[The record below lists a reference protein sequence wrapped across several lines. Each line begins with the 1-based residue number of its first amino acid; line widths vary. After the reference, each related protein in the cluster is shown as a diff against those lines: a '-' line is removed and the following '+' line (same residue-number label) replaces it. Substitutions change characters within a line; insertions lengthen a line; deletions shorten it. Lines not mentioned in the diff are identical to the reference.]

1 VTGGL
6 ASAGHPTYNPMVEVD
21 TLWSAA
27 DNTSMDRRLW
37 RVGCVILALFIIR
50 IAALIGAFVAPFA
63 PALNGADVVRVW
75 EIAHERGQPYRDFP
89 VEYGPLTTLIDR
101 TMLAAPTIE
110 GTEWRLALVNVVCD
124 ALVVVALTTWGV
136 RAAIAYLILSTPVM
150 PFVYFRTDLLPVALL
165 VAGLALP
172 LRGKERIGG
181 LSVALG
187 FLAKLWP
194 AIAIP
199 SLLYE
204 RWRAG
209 VWALVATVVSTIAWL
224 IWAPS
229 GPWDVLS
236 FRHATGWQIE
246 STIGAVLL
254 ASGAEPRLDQGA
266 WRAGGSLPIARP
278 LLILVLAI
286 GIGMLWRY
294 RRDVIATTLA
304 AIAVMLFVAPILS
317 PQYVI
322 WLLPFAAVCW
332 ARGDLDLAVPM
343 AISALTLLVTALFL
357 KSTIEQLPWLLI
369 VVLLVRNALLPTL
382 AYQALRAR
390 PRWNMLGRWV
400 DRLALGVCVR

>member
-317 PQYVI
+317 PSTSSGCCLSPRSV
-322 WLLPFAAVCW
+322 
-332 ARGDLDLAVPM
+332 GLAV
-343 AISALTLLVTALFL
+343 T
-357 KSTIEQLPWLLI
+357 STSRCRWRSQL
-369 VVLLVRNALLPTL
+369 
-382 AYQALRAR
+382 
-390 PRWNMLGRWV
+390 
-400 DRLALGVCVR
+400 

>member
-1 VTGGL
+1 VGI
-6 ASAGHPTYNPMVEVD
+6 D
-21 TLWSAA
+21 TPRAA
-27 DNTSMDRRLW
+27 PDNTLMESHMW
-37 RVGCVILALFIIR
+37 RVGALTFALLLIR
-50 IAALIGAFVAPFA
+50 IAALVGAFVAPFA
-63 PALNGADVVRVW
+63 PALNGADVQRAW
-75 EIAHERGQPYRDFP
+75 EIAHESGQPYRDFP

-101 TMLAAPTIE
+101 TVLAAPTVE
-110 GTEWRLALVNVVCD
+110 ATERRLALFNVVCD

-136 RAAIAYLILSTPVM
+136 RAVIAYLILSTPVM
-150 PFVYFRTDLLPVALL
+150 PFVYFRTDMLPVALL
-165 VAGLALP
+165 LAGLALS

-199 SLLYE
+199 SLLSE
-204 RWRAG
+204 RRRAG
-209 VWALVATVVSTIAWL
+209 AWALIATVVSTIAWL

-246 STIGAVLL
+246 STVGAILL
-254 ASGAEPRLDQGA
+254 VSGADPRLDQGA
-266 WRAGGSLPIARP
+266 WRVGESLTIARP
-278 LLILVLAI
+278 LLILALAI
-286 GIGMLWRY
+286 GIGMVWRY
-294 RRDVIATTLA
+294 RRDAIATTLA
-304 AIAVMLFVAPILS
+304 ATAVMLFVAPILS

-322 WLLPFAAVCW
+322 WLLPFAAICW

-357 KSTIEQLPWLLI
+357 KTTIDQLPWFLTG
-369 VVLLVRNALLPTL
+369 VLLVRNALLPAL
-382 AYQALRAR
+382 AYQVLRAR

-400 DRLALGVCVR
+400 DHIAVTSADAEKRGA